1 LAVVNAVLEAFEML
15 KHRLF
20 SAAILLSLLSG
31 SLLWEGLPGQLLFLA
46 FATLLVVKGAREF
59 LNMSA
64 LIYSKG
70 YTWIAGLCAIL
81 PVYGAFFENFVDKKN
96 LSFAGFA
103 ATISFLLIGGFSK
116 VLREPD
122 LKTGLLKMTATLAC
136 FTYLVIPTW
145 FLAMVYFG
153 CGLDISGDER
163 KLTFFIIAVTKASD
177 VGAYFVGMTSN
188 KLLPGGNHKIAPRL
202 SPGKS
207 WEGFF
212 GGIAFSIGVAFLFL
226 HLSNERLGSCILEFH
241 NGVGRGLNAWDC
253 IIVGSVCAI
262 LGFIGDVSESVM
274 KRVSGLKDSGS
285 ILPGMGGVLDVLDS
299 LILVSPLF
307 YAYLW
312 FRLPLIH

>member
-1 LAVVNAVLEAFEML
+1 LAAVNAASEVFEML
-15 KHRLF
+15 KHRLL

-59 LNMSA
+59 LNMSS

-81 PVYGAFFENFVDKKN
+81 PVYGAFFENFYGRKN

-122 LKTGLLKMTATLAC
+122 LKNGLMKMTATLAC

-177 VGAYFVGMTSN
+177 VGAYFVGMSSN

-202 SPGKS
+202 SPG
-207 WEGFF
+207 
-212 GGIAFSIGVAFLFL
+212 IGVAFLFL
-226 HLSNERLGSCILEFH
+226 HLSNERLGSCILEFR
-241 NGVGRGLNAWDC
+241 NGVGLGLNAWDC
-253 IIVGSVCAI
+253 IIVGAVCAI

-312 FRLPLIH
+312 FRLPVA